1 MRHIHKRYIYSALF
15 AGVMFIVTYAIL
27 NFEIIIAIL
36 LTFAFYIGG
45 ILLFKE
51 DDMRKMTPE
60 NVNSYY
66 FMASKLTSIA
76 NEVNNKSI
84 IKNVNNIGELTDKI
98 LVSLSQRP
106 KKVEQVFEFFDYY
119 LDLSYKM
126 LYKYKLLKIKKENTT
141 KDQKF
146 IDNIESYF
154 DKIKEEFEKQY
165 KNMQEAKILDIN
177 TEIKI
182 FEKNI
187 GITKNDVEGS
197 GSDAN

>member
-1 MRHIHKRYIYSALF
+1 MRHIHKRYIYSALLSGF
-15 AGVMFIVTYAIL
+15 LFIVFYALLDFNIAL
-27 NFEIIIAIL
+27 SII
-36 LTFAFYIGG
+36 LTFGVYIGG
-45 ILLFKE
+45 VLLFKE

-60 NVNSYY
+60 NVNNYY
-66 FMASKLTSIA
+66 FLASKLKSIA
-76 NEVNNKSI
+76 SEANNKHI
-84 IKNVNNIGELTDKI
+84 MKNVDIIGEFTDKI

-126 LYKYKLLKIKKENTT
+126 IYKYKLLRLKKDKST
-141 KDQKF
+141 KDQTF
-146 IDNIESYF
+146 IDNIEKYF
-154 DKIKEEFEKQY
+154 DKIKEEFENKY
-165 KNMQEAKILDIN
+165 KNMQEAKMLDIN

>member
-1 MRHIHKRYIYSALF
+1 MRHIHKRYIYSALLSGF
-15 AGVMFIVTYAIL
+15 LFIVFYALLDFNIAL
-27 NFEIIIAIL
+27 SII
-36 LTFAFYIGG
+36 LTFGVYIGG
-45 ILLFKE
+45 VLLFKE

-60 NVNSYY
+60 NVNNYY
-66 FMASKLTSIA
+66 FLASKLKSIA
-76 NEVNNKSI
+76 SEANNKHI
-84 IKNVNNIGELTDKI
+84 MKNVDIIGEFTDKI

-126 LYKYKLLKIKKENTT
+126 IYKYKLLRLKKDKST
-141 KDQKF
+141 KDQTF
-146 IDNIESYF
+146 INNIELYF
-154 DKIKEEFEKQY
+154 DKIKDEFEKQY
-165 KNMQEAKILDIN
+165 KNMQEAKMLDIN

-187 GITKNDVEGS
+187 GLTKNDVEGS